1 MPSLDGAS
9 YVPSHT
15 DPRSSHVRQYRHP
28 PTDRRAHRNKGTQ
41 FHRQA
46 VAGAPLWGGR
56 RRHRHHRVGVRAIHA
71 PDGRALREN
80 ERYPFGDAERTWQV
94 TVGFDWIAYAILFA
108 VAGVAVRRV
117 GGRRLWALMGL
128 SFAILWFPHLAI
140 GVAMAL
146 DGS

>member
-1 MPSLDGAS
+1 MTTSTVTHQPSREAPGTVEPRPTVKRWAGRLFGATVVITGLIGLVFAQS
-9 YVPSHT
+9 M
-15 DPRSSHVRQYRHP
+15 HP
-28 PTDRRAHRNKGTQ
+28 TSGPYTM
-41 FHRQA
+41 
-46 VAGAPLWGGR
+46 
-56 RRHRHHRVGVRAIHA
+56 
-71 PDGRALREN
+71 N
-80 ERYPFGDAERTWQV
+80 ERYPFGDTERTWQV

-117 GGRRLWALMGL
+117 GGRKLRVLMAV

>member
-1 MPSLDGAS
+1 MPTRTVSPALA
-9 YVPSHT
+9 T
-15 DPRSSHVRQYRHP
+15 E
-28 PTDRRAHRNKGTQ
+28 PTATEESRPIVKRW
-41 FHRQA
+41 
-46 VAGAPLWGGR
+46 V
-56 RRHRHHRVGVRAIHA
+56 
-71 PDGRALREN
+71 GRAFWAAVVVTGLIGLVFAQSMRPTGGPYEMN

-117 GGRRLWALMGL
+117 GGRKLRVFMAV

>member
-1 MPSLDGAS
+1 MSIS
-9 YVPSHT
+9 TVT
-15 DPRSSHVRQYRHP
+15 HP
-28 PTDRRAHRNKGTQ
+28 PTAEPTGT
-41 FHRQA
+41 RE
-46 VAGAPLWGGR
+46 PSSIGR
-56 RRHRHHRVGVRAIHA
+56 RW
-71 PDGRALREN
+71 PGRLFGAAVVVTGIIGLVFAQSMHPTAGPYAMN

-117 GGRRLWALMGL
+117 GGGRLWALMGL

>member
-1 MPSLDGAS
+1 MPTSTVTHQPSPQAPETVEPRPAIKRWAGRLFGATVAVTGLIGLVFAQS
-9 YVPSHT
+9 M
-15 DPRSSHVRQYRHP
+15 HP
-28 PTDRRAHRNKGTQ
+28 TSGPYTM
-41 FHRQA
+41 
-46 VAGAPLWGGR
+46 
-56 RRHRHHRVGVRAIHA
+56 
-71 PDGRALREN
+71 N
-80 ERYPFGDAERTWQV
+80 ERYPFGDTERTWQV

-117 GGRRLWALMGL
+117 GGRKLWALMAV